1 MYGTAECMATYAQSY
16 TPRIGRYCT
25 ASEGHFIAFGNTEED
40 LRAMVFGVT
49 EGLGPSGTRDR
60 TTGAG
65 RVNGRR
71 GHYADAISKGHG
83 VALLHTETTGAVAM
97 PFVLLLRILASIVR
111 RPGASDATVYG
122 SSRSSTRSFLVHH
135 LAAVS
140 SSILF
145 HNSVIVQAA
154 AKALSHH
161 VTLGAPLLNIDWR
174 RCTSPRVAG

>member
-1 MYGTAECMATYAQSY
+1 MRL
-16 TPRIGRYCT
+16 RICDS
-25 ASEGHFIAFGNTEED
+25 ASSVCGSAARSERHFIAFGNTEED

-60 TTGAG
+60 TTGVG
-65 RVNGRR
+65 HVNGRR

-174 RCTSPRVAG
+174 RCTSPRVVG